1 MNTQMLS
8 SSMQRCLALPQATVR
23 ASACKCQL
31 LRPVAQIRGRSQ
43 HVQAMAF
50 TSLAPTKLPALLT
63 PDKLLRESA
72 VLLAVLVT
80 ALLLSADCTD
90 S

>member
-8 SSMQRCLALPQATVR
+8 GSVQRCLALPQATAR
-23 ASACKCQL
+23 TSACQL
-31 LRPVAQIRGRSQ
+31 LRPVAQIRGRYQ
-43 HVQAMAF
+43 RVQATAF
-50 TSLAPTKLPALLT
+50 TSLAPSKLPSLLT
-63 PDKLLRESA
+63 PNKLLRASA

-80 ALLLSADCTD
+80 ALLLSADCID